1 MVFNEEDTKN
11 LEQLLESLIKM
22 VGKANKNIDS
32 LQKRV
37 SQLEWL
43 IKEQKLEIRERG
55 PILIHSRHPQK
66 PTEPILFT
74 FEPNL

>member
-1 MVFNEEDTKN
+1 MEINEDAASN

-22 VGKANKNIDS
+22 VGKANKNVDS

-43 IKEQKLEIRERG
+43 IREQQLEIKERG
-55 PILIHSRHPQK
+55 PIQIYSTHPH
-66 PTEPILFT
+66 EPANKFLMH
-74 FEPNL
+74 L

>member
-1 MVFNEEDTKN
+1 MEINDDAASN

-22 VGKANKNIDS
+22 VGKANKNVDS

-43 IKEQKLEIRERG
+43 IREQQLEIKERG
-55 PILIHSRHPQK
+55 PIQIYSRHPHESANK
-66 PTEPILFT
+66 FPIHL
-74 FEPNL
+74 E

>member
-1 MVFNEEDTKN
+1 MRFNQKDASN

-22 VGKANKNIDS
+22 VGKANNNVYS

-43 IKEQKLEIRERG
+43 VREQQLELRERG
-55 PILIHSRHPQK
+55 PAQIYSKQLRKRQK
-66 PTEPILFT
+66 KI
-74 FEPNL
+74 PNHQ

>member
-1 MVFNEEDTKN
+1 MEINDDAANN

-22 VGKANKNIDS
+22 VGKANKNVDS

-43 IKEQKLEIRERG
+43 IRERQLENKQRG
-55 PILIHSRHPQK
+55 PIHIYSRYPHESADKFPIH
-66 PTEPILFT
+66 L
-74 FEPNL
+74 

>member
-1 MVFNEEDTKN
+1 MEINDDAVNN

-22 VGKANKNIDS
+22 VGKANKNVDS

-43 IKEQKLEIRERG
+43 IREQQLENKEHG
-55 PILIHSRHPQK
+55 PIQIYSRYPHESANKFPIH
-66 PTEPILFT
+66 L
-74 FEPNL
+74 

>member
-1 MVFNEEDTKN
+1 MEINDDAASN

-22 VGKANKNIDS
+22 VGNANKNVDN

-43 IKEQKLEIRERG
+43 IREQKLEIKERG
-55 PILIHSRHPQK
+55 PIQIYSRYLHESANK
-66 PTEPILFT
+66 FPIQL
-74 FEPNL
+74 

>member
-1 MVFNEEDTKN
+1 MRFNERDTGN

-22 VGKANKNIDS
+22 VGKSNKNVDS

-43 IKEQKLEIRERG
+43 IREQQIELRERG
-55 PILIHSRHPQK
+55 PIKIYSKRPHK
-66 PTEPILFT
+66 PHEKI
-74 FEPNL
+74 PNYY

>member
-1 MVFNEEDTKN
+1 LEINEDAASN

-22 VGKANKNIDS
+22 VGNANKNVDN

-43 IKEQKLEIRERG
+43 IKEQQLEIKKRS
-55 PILIHSRHPQK
+55 PIQIYSRHLHESANK
-66 PTEPILFT
+66 FPI
-74 FEPNL
+74 NL

>member
-1 MVFNEEDTKN
+1 MGYNHDAESN

-22 VGKANKNIDS
+22 VGKANKNVDG

-43 IKEQKLEIRERG
+43 IKEQQQGIKERDNLIRIYSEQPHESSSANIPYHVG
-55 PILIHSRHPQK
+55 
-66 PTEPILFT
+66 
-74 FEPNL
+74 

>member
-1 MVFNEEDTKN
+1 MHFNQKDASN

-22 VGKANKNIDS
+22 VGKANNNVYS

-43 IKEQKLEIRERG
+43 VREQQLELRERG
-55 PILIHSRHPQK
+55 PAQIYSKQLRKRQEKI
-66 PTEPILFT
+66 
-74 FEPNL
+74 PNHQ